1 MELSQCLAT
10 LGESIG
16 SLSLLVAGKTDL
28 EDNQRKLKMQV
39 KELRK
44 FVVEAE
50 VEPNFWFLPFDSVCY
65 NKFWGHYQEWWI
77 SCGLEN

>member
-39 KELRK
+39 KELR
-44 FVVEAE
+44 
-50 VEPNFWFLPFDSVCY
+50 
-65 NKFWGHYQEWWI
+65 NKL
-77 SCGLEN
+77 LEEGI